1 MKIQVK
7 GNGEERDSKSTQ
19 EVERPSKLEYDISD
33 LYFYIVVFYSFFLN
47 YKIDIGLQ

>member
-7 GNGEERDSKSTQ
+7 GHGGERDSKSTQ

-33 LYFYIVVFYSFFLN
+33 LYFYIVVFIVIF
-47 YKIDIGLQ
+47 